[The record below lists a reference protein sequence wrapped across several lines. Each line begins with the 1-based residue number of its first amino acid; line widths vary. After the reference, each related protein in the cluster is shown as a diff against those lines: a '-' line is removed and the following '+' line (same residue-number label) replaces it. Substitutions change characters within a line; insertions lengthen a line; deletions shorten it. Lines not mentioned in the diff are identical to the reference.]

1 MAYTN
6 IDDPSAH
13 FQTAIYTGNGDSAD
27 DTNAIVNNG
36 NSNLQPDFIWLKRRD
51 YDNGYQLIDSTRGVT
66 KLIGSETTAAE
77 TTLSGRLASFDTNG
91 FTVQSSSGAFNA
103 ENEPFVAWQWKA
115 NGGTTSTNNDGD
127 VTSTVQ
133 VNSDAGF
140 SIITDGP
147 HANTN
152 ARTIGHGLGKKP
164 TFIIRFNRTRIEN
177 KPVFFQGFGT
187 YGGINIDGEGTNHT
201 STTHIF
207 TDNFTSSVFSV
218 GTDFRINGGYPY
230 ITWCFTDV
238 QGFSKSGSYKGNANV
253 NGPFVYTGF
262 KPAWIIIKANSNY
275 KYWNIYDNKRDTYN
289 SATKRLA
296 PSLPDAEST
305 QDGIDF
311 LSNGFK
317 IRNSG
322 TTLNESGTT
331 IAYMA
336 FAEHPFTTSTGV
348 PTTAR

>member
-1 MAYTN
+1 MAYSD
-6 IDDPSAH
+6 IKDPSAH
-13 FQTAIYTGNGDSAD
+13 FQTAIYTGTNNS
-27 DTNAIVNNG
+27 NAIVNDG
-36 NSNLQPDFIWLKRRD
+36 NSDLQPDFIWLKRRD
-51 YDNGYQLIDSTRGVT
+51 YNNGYQLIDSTRGVT
-66 KLIGSETTAAE
+66 KLIGSETNAAE
-77 TTLSGRLASFDTNG
+77 TTLSGRLTSFDTDG
-91 FTVQSSSGAFNA
+91 FTVESTSGAFNA
-103 ENEPFVAWQWKA
+103 SGEPFVAWQWKA
-115 NGGTTSTNNDGD
+115 NGGTTSSNTDGD

-140 SIITDGP
+140 SIITDGA

-187 YGGINIDGEGTNHT
+187 YGGMSIDTEGTNNT
-201 STTHIF
+201 STTAIY

-218 GTDFRINGGYPY
+218 GTDFRINGAYPY

-238 QGFSKSGSYKGNANV
+238 QGFSKSGAYKGNGNV

-275 KYWNIYDNKRDTYN
+275 KYWNIFDNKRDPHNPVT
-289 SATKRLA
+289 TRLA
-296 PSLPDAEST
+296 PSLPDAEDTVS
-305 QDGIDF
+305 GLDF

-317 IRNSG
+317 IRDSG
-322 TTLNESGTT
+322 TTLNENNTT

-336 FAEHPFTTSTGV
+336 FAENPFVAGGV